1 MFIVNTWK
9 QYNVRD
15 DDRNKGVE
23 NTKRLPFSY
32 ADSGRKYQEM
42 RLDRKVGIRLRTT
55 MNVMPRNLDGILKSD
70 KEGILKILSLE
81 MMRSNLHF
89 RWITAT
95 RIWIWW
101 WLAVFERQRRETK
114 EEREVYLV
122 LRRYLKW
129 SSRIWW
135 GLESRQY

>member
-32 ADSGRKYQEM
+32 ADSGRKYQRM
-42 RLDRKVGIRLRTT
+42 RLDRKVGIRLRRT

-70 KEGILKILSLE
+70 KEGILKILSLK

-89 RWITAT
+89 RWTAAT

-101 WLAVFERQRRETK
+101 WLAVFEGQRRETK
-114 EEREVYLV
+114 EEREVYV
-122 LRRYLKW
+122 ILRRYLKW
-129 SSRIWW
+129 SSRLWW